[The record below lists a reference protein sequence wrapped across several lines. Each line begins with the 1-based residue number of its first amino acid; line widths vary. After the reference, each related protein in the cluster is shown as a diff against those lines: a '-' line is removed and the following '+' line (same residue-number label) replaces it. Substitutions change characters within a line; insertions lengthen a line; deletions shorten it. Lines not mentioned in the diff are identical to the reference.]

1 MFGNKVSAYDKERT
15 ICDLIKYRDEYD
27 GEVFVKAIKTYVSNY
42 LDQMKL
48 FKYAKQM
55 KIEKKVFEIME
66 VVSNEN

>member
-1 MFGNKVSAYDKERT
+1 MRFNQ
-15 ICDLIKYRDEYD
+15 YRDEYD
-27 GEVFVKAIKTYVSNY
+27 GEVFLKAIKTYVSNY

-66 VVSNEN
+66 IVLNEN